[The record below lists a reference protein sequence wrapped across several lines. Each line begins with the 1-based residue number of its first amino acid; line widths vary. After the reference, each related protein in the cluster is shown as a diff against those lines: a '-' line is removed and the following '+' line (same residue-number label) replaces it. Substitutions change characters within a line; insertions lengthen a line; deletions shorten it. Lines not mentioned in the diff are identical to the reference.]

1 MTNRCMALAA
11 SLVAIVVA
19 PLAAQDPDR
28 PPSVA
33 GCASENLAFHRCALE
48 KARTFNPP
56 RTPTGKPNL
65 QGFWRSLLT
74 QSFSVEG
81 VTADEPMVRNP
92 VMPWVVAPPEI
103 VEPAARKIP
112 YQPWAV
118 AIGRKGVNF
127 EKYIDPRTTC
137 STAGIPRLALQDPNQ
152 ILQPSTDDYVLW
164 LHEDHHVQR
173 VIAMD
178 GRSAPGQAIK
188 TWNGLS
194 RGRWE
199 GNTLVIET
207 TNLNGYIW
215 LDDSGNFYT
224 DAASI
229 VERLT
234 LIDPDTMHYAV
245 TITDPKA
252 YTAPFTLAWALVRVK
267 DPTFELF
274 EEACR
279 EGEASLETIKQQGY
293 KYYFGESWRGR

>member
-1 MTNRCMALAA
+1 MTNRCAALTAG
-11 SLVAIVVA
+11 LVLIIAG
-19 PLAAQDPDR
+19 PLAAQDPAR
-28 PPSVA
+28 PQGVA
-33 GCASENLAFHRCALE
+33 GCPSENLAFHRCALE
-48 KARTFNPP
+48 KGRTFTPP
-56 RTPTGKPNL
+56 RTPTGKPDL

-81 VTADEPMVRNP
+81 VPPDEPMVKNP

-103 VEPAARKIP
+103 VEPADRRIP
-112 YQPWAV
+112 YQPWAA

-137 STAGIPRLALQDPNQ
+137 STAGIPRLALQDPSQ
-152 ILQPSTDDYVLW
+152 ILQPSTDDWVLW

-173 VIAMD
+173 PIQM
-178 GRSAPGQAIK
+178 GGGSAPGQAIK

-207 TNLNGYIW
+207 SNLNGYIW

-224 DAASI
+224 DAAHI

-234 LIDPDTMHYAV
+234 LIDPDTIHYVV
-245 TITDPKA
+245 TITDSKA
-252 YTAPFTLAWALVRVK
+252 YTAPFTLAWALVRIK
-267 DPTFELF
+267 DPGFFLF

-279 EGEASLETIKQQGY
+279 EGEASLGIIREQGY
-293 KYYFGESWRGR
+293 KYYFGEAWRGR

>member
-1 MTNRCMALAA
+1 MTNRCSALAA
-11 SLVAIVVA
+11 SLVLIIVT
-19 PLAAQDPDR
+19 PLAAQDPAR
-28 PPSVA
+28 PPGVA
-33 GCASENLAFHRCALE
+33 GCPSDNLAFHACAVQ
-48 KARTFNPP
+48 KGKTFNPP
-56 RTPTGKPNL
+56 RTPTGKPDL

-81 VTADEPMVRNP
+81 VLPDEPMVHNA

-103 VEPAARKIP
+103 VEPASRKIP
-112 YQPWAV
+112 YQPWAAEV
-118 AIGRKGVNF
+118 GRQGVNF
-127 EKYIDPRTTC
+127 QKYLDPRTTC
-137 STAGIPRLALQDPNQ
+137 STAGIPRLALQDPSQ
-152 ILQPSTDDYVLW
+152 ILQPSTDDNVLW

-188 TWNGLS
+188 TWNGLA

-207 TNLNGYIW
+207 TNLNGYTWI
-215 LDDSGNFYT
+215 DDSGNFYT
-224 DAASI
+224 DAARI

-234 LIDPDTMHYAV
+234 LIDLDTIHYEV
-245 TITDPKA
+245 TIADPKA
-252 YTAPFTLAWALVRVK
+252 YTASWTAAWALVRVK
-267 DPTFELF
+267 EAGFELF

-279 EGEASLETIKQQGY
+279 EGEASVGRIRAQGY